1 MKDLF
6 DTEEKVNLGIAAFR
20 GLLNDPGWKLLEQI
34 LDANIEILRERLENG
49 TEEETKEDIDVLRKQ
64 LAIFR
69 QTRNMPNIM
78 IEKLE
83 SSEGVE
89 PNDDPFLSVEE
100 LAKKRN
106 T

>member
-6 DTEEKVNLGIAAFR
+6 DTAEKVELGIAAFR

-49 TEEETKEDIDVLRKQ
+49 VEEETKEDIDVIRKQ

-78 IEKLE
+78 IEKLTNADAD
-83 SSEGVE
+83 E

-100 LAKKRN
+100 LKKKRN